1 MNANARP
8 RRTRKATPTVI
19 AMPALA
25 PIERG
30 PELNGVTV
38 ELGVDVWLT
47 AAAVAAVVVVV
58 EDEVDDDEAEV
69 VDDEVEVVDD
79 EVEVVDAEAEV
90 VVGSELAVE
99 E

>member
-8 RRTRKATPTVI
+8 RRTRKATPTTTE
-19 AMPALA
+19 MPTLA

-30 PELNGVTV
+30 SELNGVTV

-58 EDEVDDDEAEV
+58 VEDEVD
-69 VDDEVEVVDD
+69 DD
-79 EVEVVDAEAEV
+79 EVEVVDAEAEA
-90 VVGSELAVE
+90 VVGSELAVKE
-99 E
+99 

>member
-8 RRTRKATPTVI
+8 RRTRKATPTTTE
-19 AMPALA
+19 MPTLA

-30 PELNGVTV
+30 SELNGVTV

-58 EDEVDDDEAEV
+58 EDEVDDDE
-69 VDDEVEVVDD
+69 
-79 EVEVVDAEAEV
+79 VEVVDAEAEA
-90 VVGSELAVE
+90 VVGSELAVKE
-99 E
+99 